1 MKTFPWLG
9 LQVSIPEV
17 QVGWVTSVLIS
28 NSSQHSHPSQYLAY
42 YNYYIMTQNPSMFFF
57 QTMFSTEILKLF

>member
-9 LQVSIPEV
+9 LQVNIPEV
-17 QVGWVTSVLIS
+17 QVEWVTSVLIS

-42 YNYYIMTQNPSMFFF
+42 YKYYIMKQKLSLFFGSSF
-57 QTMFSTEILKLF
+57 KLCSPLTF